1 MWSSLTLAA
10 RSLLWT
16 ILFPGVVAFYVPL
29 RYFGVNLSSDRKWSA
44 LVVPGLGFAAAGT
57 VLLGACIIEF
67 ARSGRG
73 TLSPLDPPRHLVV
86 RGLYRYVRNPMY
98 LSVSL
103 ILLGEVL
110 LTRSRALAGYWAIWF
125 AAVNLFVVAYEEP
138 WLRSQFGAS
147 YHAYAARVGRW
158 IPTWRG
164 TS

>member
-16 ILFPGVVAFYVPL
+16 ILFPGVVAFYIPVQ
-29 RYFGVNLSSDRKWSA
+29 YFGVSLGGGRQWSV
-44 LVVPGLGFAAAGT
+44 LDVPGLAFAAAGT

-86 RGLYRYVRNPMY
+86 GGLYRYVRNPMY

-103 ILLGEVL
+103 ILLGEVM
-110 LTRSRALAGYWAIWF
+110 LTRSGALAVYGAIWF
-125 AAVNLFVVAYEEP
+125 AAVNLFVVGFEEP
-138 WLRSQFGAS
+138 WLRSQFGPS
-147 YHAYAARVGRW
+147 YQAYAARVGRW
-158 IPTWRG
+158 IPTWPQ
-164 TS
+164 